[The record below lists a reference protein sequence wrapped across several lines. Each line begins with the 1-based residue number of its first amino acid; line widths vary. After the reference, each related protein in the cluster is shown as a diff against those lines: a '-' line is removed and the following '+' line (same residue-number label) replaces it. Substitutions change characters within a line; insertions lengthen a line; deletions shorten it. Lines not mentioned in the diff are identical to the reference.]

1 MSSLVR
7 PLLRS
12 LLGTALL
19 LFVAAASAALPAGVT
34 AGASVEGISEY
45 DLANGLKVLL
55 FPDASQ
61 PKVTVNITYLVGSRM
76 ENYGETGMAHLLEHM
91 VFKGTKTRGNLMTAL
106 GQRGMA
112 FNGTTWYDR
121 TNYFETFPASDES
134 LDWALGMEADRMVNS
149 TVLRKDL
156 DSEMTVVRNE
166 MERNEN
172 NAVRILI
179 QRTTAAGFDW
189 HNYGKDTIGA
199 RTDVERVDIG
209 RLQAFYHLYYQPDNA
224 VLTIAGAF
232 DPDRALALVAK
243 YFGPLPKPTR
253 VLPKLYTDEP
263 VQDGPREVTLRRVGN
278 TQWLSA
284 MYHTV
289 PGAHPDAV
297 AISAAVDAMTISPA
311 GRLYKAL
318 VETKKAAAVDD
329 FVYNGFDP
337 GFAMFLAQV
346 PENES
351 LDTARTTMLQVVEN
365 AAKQPFTQAEID
377 RVRARALKA
386 IDDTINDPQRLGI
399 ALSGSIAMGDWRLF
413 FLQRDRWRALT
424 PADVDRV
431 AGEYFKAANRT
442 VGEFIPDARP
452 DRSPTPPTV
461 DIAAMVN
468 GYKGDPAVAAGE
480 TFDATPANLDARA
493 ERYTL
498 ADGMKVALL
507 PKKTRGGT
515 VHFYLS
521 LHYGD
526 EASIK
531 GREGEARLT
540 GAMLMRGTTQHDR
553 QQISDT
559 LDRLRASLSVSGA
572 QTALTARGQTLR
584 ANLAPTLDLL
594 AEVLQHPSFP
604 ATELDTLKRALAAGV
619 EQERS
624 DPRAIAVR
632 TLARYDNPYPK
643 GDDRYMP
650 TFEEEIAEIN
660 APDVDRL
667 RDFHRSF
674 YGAGAAEISIVGD
687 FDVPAVKAQL
697 QRLFGAWTA
706 PSRYARVPD
715 PLVTKRA
722 AAMPIETPDKANA
735 FLIGQTAF
743 ALSDNDPDYPAL
755 MLANYMLGGSTNSR
769 LWNRIRQKE
778 GLSYGISSSMN
789 ASSWEPNTSISI
801 SAIFAPEN
809 LERLR
814 RGVQDEVERAQ
825 RDGFSADEVAEAKRA
840 LLLQRRLARSQD
852 ATLAAALNEQSFVGR
867 TFAYSAKLD
876 AALESLDAPA
886 VNAAFRKYLKPGSF
900 ASVFAGDFAR
910 VKKPQPAG

>member
-1 MSSLVR
+1 MSSLSR
-7 PLLRS
+7 SPGRNLLA
-12 LLGTALL
+12 TVAL
-19 LFVAAASAALPAGVT
+19 LFVASANAAIPTGVT
-34 AGASVEGISEY
+34 PGATVEGISEY
-45 DLANGLKVLL
+45 TLANGLKVLL

-91 VFKGTKTRGNLMTAL
+91 VFKGTKTRGNLMAAL

-112 FNGTTWYDR
+112 FNGSTWYDR
-121 TNYFETFPASDES
+121 TNYFETFPASDEN

-172 NAVRILI
+172 SPVRMLI

-224 VLTIAGAF
+224 VLIIAGAF
-232 DPDRALALVAK
+232 DPDRALTLVAK
-243 YFGPLPKPTR
+243 YFGPLPKPAR
-253 VLPKLYTDEP
+253 MLPKLYTDEP
-263 VQDGPREVTLRRVGN
+263 VQDGSREVTLRRVGN

-297 AISAAVDAMTISPA
+297 AISAAVDAMTVSPG

-318 VETKKAAAVDD
+318 VETRKAAAVDD
-329 FVYNGFDP
+329 FVYTGYDP

-351 LDTARTTMLQVVEN
+351 LDTARTTMLQTIEDV
-365 AAKQPFTQAEID
+365 AQQPFSPSEID
-377 RVRARALKA
+377 RVRAKALKA

-399 ALSGSIAMGDWRLF
+399 ALSGSIATGDWRLF

-431 AGEYFKAANRT
+431 ARDYFKPANRT

-452 DRSPTPPTV
+452 DRAPTPPTV

-468 GYKGDPAVAAGE
+468 AYKGDPAIAAGE

-521 LHYGD
+521 MHYGD

-540 GAMLMRGTTQHDR
+540 GDMLMRGTSQHSR
-553 QQISDT
+553 QEIEDT
-559 LDRLRASLSVSGA
+559 LDRLRASLSISGA

-584 ANLAPTLDLL
+584 PNLAPTLDLL
-594 AEVLQHPSFP
+594 AEILQHPSFP
-604 ATELDTLKRALAAGV
+604 AAELETLKRAQTAGV

-632 TLARYDNPYPK
+632 ALARYDNPYPK
-643 GDDRYMP
+643 GDDRYEP
-650 TFEEEIAEIN
+650 TFDEEIAEIK
-660 APDVDRL
+660 APNVDRL
-667 RDFHRSF
+667 QDFHRSF
-674 YGAGAAEISIVGD
+674 YGASAAEISVVGD
-687 FDVPAVKAQL
+687 FDVPAVRAQL
-697 QRLFGAWTA
+697 QRLFGAWMA

-743 ALSDNDPDYPAL
+743 ALSDTDPDYPAL

-778 GLSYGISSSMN
+778 GLSYGISSSMH
-789 ASSWEPNTSISI
+789 ASSWEPNTEISI

-814 RGVQDEVERAQ
+814 RGVQDEIERAQ
-825 RDGFSADEVAEAKRA
+825 REGFSADEVAEAKRA
-840 LLLQRRLARSQD
+840 LLQQRRLARSQD
-852 ATLAAALNEQSFVGR
+852 ATLASALNEQSFVGR

-876 AALESLDAPA
+876 VALESLDAPA
-886 VNAAFRKYLKPGSF
+886 VNAALRKYLKPDAF
-900 ASVFAGDFAR
+900 ASVFAGDFAKL
-910 VKKPQPAG
+910 KKP

>member
-1 MSSLVR
+1 MSSPSRSMVR
-7 PLLRS
+7 R
-12 LLGTALL
+12 LLGAALALL
-19 LFVAAASAALPAGVT
+19 LFVAAAGAALPPGV
-34 AGASVEGISEY
+34 APGASVEGISEY

-61 PKVTVNITYLVGSRM
+61 PKVTVNVTYLVGSRM

-91 VFKGTKTRGNLMTAL
+91 VFKGTPTRGNLMTAL

-112 FNGTTWYDR
+112 FNGSTWYDR

-149 TVLRKDL
+149 TVLRRDL

-172 NAVRILI
+172 SAVRMLI

-224 VLTIAGAF
+224 VLIIAGAF
-232 DPDRALALVAK
+232 DPDRALALVTK
-243 YFGPLPKPTR
+243 YFGPIPKPAR
-253 VLPKLYTDEP
+253 VLPQLYTDEP
-263 VQDGPREVTLRRVGN
+263 VQDGAREVTLRRVGN

-297 AISAAVDAMTISPA
+297 AISAAVDAMTVSPA

-318 VETKKAAAVDD
+318 VETKKAAAVDE

-346 PENES
+346 PEGES
-351 LDTARTTMLQVVEN
+351 LETARTTMLHVIEDVAQ
-365 AAKQPFTQAEID
+365 QPFTKNEID
-377 RVRARALKA
+377 RVRAKA
-386 IDDTINDPQRLGI
+386 MKSIEETINDPQRLGI
-399 ALSGSIAMGDWRLF
+399 ALSGSIATGDWRLF

-424 PADVDRV
+424 PADVDR
-431 AGEYFKAANRT
+431 AASAYFKPANRT
-442 VGEFIPDARP
+442 VGEFIPDAKP
-452 DRSPTPPTV
+452 DRAPTPPV
-461 DIAAMVN
+461 VNIAAMVKD
-468 GYKGDPAVAAGE
+468 YKGDAAIAAGE
-480 TFDATPANLDARA
+480 SFDATPANLDARA

-521 LHYGD
+521 MHYGD

-531 GREGEARLT
+531 DREGEARLT
-540 GAMLMRGTTQHDR
+540 GSMLLRGTSQHSR
-553 QQISDT
+553 QEIEDT
-559 LDRLRASLSVSGA
+559 LDRLRARLSISGE
-572 QTALTARGQTLR
+572 QTALAARGQTVR

-594 AEVLQHPSFP
+594 AEALQHPSFP
-604 ATELDTLKRALAAGV
+604 AAELDTLKRGQTAGI

-632 TLARYDNPYPK
+632 ALARYDNPYPK
-643 GDDRYMP
+643 GDDRYTP
-650 TFEEEIAEIN
+650 TFDEELAEIK
-660 APDVDRL
+660 APGVDRL
-667 RDFHRSF
+667 QDFQRSF
-674 YGAGAAEISIVGD
+674 YGASSAEISIVGD
-687 FDVPAVKAQL
+687 FDVAAVKDQL
-697 QRLFGAWTA
+697 QRLFGAWT
-706 PSRYARVPD
+706 PPRRYARVPD
-715 PLVTKRA
+715 PLVAKRA

-743 ALSDNDPDYPAL
+743 ALSDADPDYPAL
-755 MLANYMLGGSTNSR
+755 MLANYILGGSTNSR

-778 GLSYGISSSMN
+778 GLSYGIGSSMH
-789 ASSWEPNTSISI
+789 ASSWEPNTTISI

-809 LERLR
+809 LDRLR
-814 RGVQDEVERAQ
+814 KGVQDEIDLALRE
-825 RDGFSADEVAEAKRA
+825 GFSAEEVADAKRA
-840 LLLQRRLARSQD
+840 LLQQRRLARSQD

-876 AALESLDAPA
+876 AALENLDAPT
-886 VNAAFRKYLKPGSF
+886 VNAALRKYLKPESF
-900 ASVFAGDFAR
+900 ASVFAGDFA
-910 VKKPQPAG
+910 KAK